1 MVVPAV
7 ALSMASWMWMKSPSP
22 SSSTVRTS
30 DFKSDEGVT
39 VFAIPDGINSNPMMM
54 QMMRDSFFVRFIF
67 MLVMLLLLVLT
78 WTGRQFC

>member
-7 ALSMASWMWMKSPSP
+7 ALSMASWIWIKSPSP

-30 DFKSDEGVT
+30 DFMSDEKKTG
-39 VFAIPDGINSNPMMM
+39 FAILDGINSNPIMI

-67 MLVMLLLLVLT
+67 MLVTLLLLVFT
-78 WTGRQFC
+78 WTGRQIC